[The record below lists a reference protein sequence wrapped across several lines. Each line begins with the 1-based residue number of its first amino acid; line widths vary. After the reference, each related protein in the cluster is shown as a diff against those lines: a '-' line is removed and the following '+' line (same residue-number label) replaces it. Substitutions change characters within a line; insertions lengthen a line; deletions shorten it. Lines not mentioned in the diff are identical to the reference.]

1 MHPFVKQLHRFHIQT
16 LLSILTS
23 CFTLLVSP
31 SALADLYLKEYWMVD
46 EFFEAHPEQKTRS
59 KAFNLRVQSQPTQ
72 LINNPKSVRVLVI
85 CPGLQTSDY
94 WRRSIT
100 AFEHRL
106 QQLGVQYQLDVH
118 FTKPG
123 KDLNLQAKLLTQS
136 LGDDTDYL
144 VFTLDAI
151 KHQKLIEQVM
161 HQTQTKI
168 ILQNITTPL
177 RAFGKQP
184 FLYVGFDH
192 AIGTQL
198 LVQEYQSRFPEGANY
213 SILFGT
219 QGYVSKIRGGLFES
233 QMRQASIHN
242 KGFHL
247 KDSYYVDF
255 DRAKAKAATLQLIK
269 DHSRDDKTE
278 LDFIYATSTDIALGA
293 LDALTQLGLEQR
305 IQINGWGGGS
315 SELSSL
321 RNQGLDFTVMRMND
335 DNGVA
340 MAEAIGLDLLGKS
353 NHVPTIYS
361 GSFRLVSQ
369 STKPKQL
376 KRFESRAFRYSDLS
390 QGAH

>member
-1 MHPFVKQLHRFHIQT
+1 MISSSV
-16 LLSILTS
+16 
-23 CFTLLVSP
+23 
-31 SALADLYLKEYWMVD
+31 LADLHLKEYWMVD
-46 EFFEAHPEQKTRS
+46 EFFKANPEQLERS
-59 KAFNLRVQSQPTQ
+59 EAFNLRVQSQPKR
-72 LINNPKSVRVLVI
+72 LINNTDSARILVI
-85 CPGLQTSDY
+85 YPGLQTSDY
-94 WRRSIT
+94 WRRSIH

-106 QQLGVQYQLDVH
+106 KQLGIRYQLDVH

-123 KDLNLQAKLLTQS
+123 SDLNLQAKLLTQS
-136 LGDDTDYL
+136 LGDTTDYL

-151 KHQKLIEQVM
+151 KHQKLIEQVK

-177 RAFGKQP
+177 RAFSKQQP

-198 LVQEYQSRFPEGANY
+198 LVQEYQTRFPQGANY
-213 SILFGT
+213 GILFGT

-233 QMRQASIHN
+233 QMRAAHN
-242 KGFHL
+242 FHL

-269 DHSRDDKTE
+269 DHHQPDASADTNAGTHTNK

-293 LDALTQLGLEQR
+293 LDALKELGLEQD

-315 SELSSL
+315 SELNSL
-321 RNQGLDFTVMRMND
+321 KAKELSFTVMRMND

-353 NHVPTIYS
+353 DQVPTIYS
-361 GSFRLVSQ
+361 GSFRLVDQ
-369 STKPKQL
+369 TIKPKQL
-376 KRFESRAFRYSDLS
+376 NRFESRAFRYSNLS
-390 QGAH
+390 SETH